1 MIVLALYAQTIMT
14 CKLLLFFCIPHIPN
28 WCGHDVAAA
37 HCLQRLY
44 LCIELAFATGWRY
57 QQHMKREEQHR
68 YHRIVFDNRS
78 ECDFS
83 QSIGINCKGD
93 ESFLED
99 SEAVQCT
106 GGKGDMLYERI
117 LEAAW
122 LSRREPHTYEA
133 HAQSIEGATAKV
145 CFFVFATK

>member
-1 MIVLALYAQTIMT
+1 
-14 CKLLLFFCIPHIPN
+14 
-28 WCGHDVAAA
+28 
-37 HCLQRLY
+37 
-44 LCIELAFATGWRY
+44 
-57 QQHMKREEQHR
+57 MKREEQHR